1 MIRPLFAVALAA
13 TLSAGSSLADP
24 VTYAPDPGHTEVR
37 FVWNHAGVS
46 EQSGRW
52 GKVGGSITLDP
63 NNIGAASL
71 SITID
76 PASLQT
82 GVAGLDKHM
91 KSPDMFDIEKHTTI
105 TFVSTSVEQTGEKS
119 AKVTGDLT
127 IKGITKP
134 MTLDVEL
141 VHLGAHPVGQYLD
154 YYKGQW
160 LGVKATGKLTRSEW
174 DVGFGAPLTS
184 DEIRLEINSEMKAK

>member
-1 MIRPLFAVALAA
+1 MIR
-13 TLSAGSSLADP
+13 TLSAALVAAAMSTGALADA

-46 EQSGRW
+46 EQAGRW
-52 GKVGGSITLDP
+52 GKVEGEISLDP
-63 NNIGAASL
+63 GNIEGASVSL
-71 SITID
+71 TID

-82 GVAGLDKHM
+82 GVAPLDKHM
-91 KSPDMFDIEKHTTI
+91 KSPDMFDVEKHKSI
-105 TFVSTSVEQTGEKS
+105 TFVSTSVEKTGDKT
-119 AKVTGDLT
+119 AKITGDLT

-134 MTLDVEL
+134 LVLDVEV
-141 VHLGAHPVGQYLD
+141 VHLGEHPVGQYID

-160 LGVKATGKLTRSEW
+160 LGVKATGTLTRSEW
-174 DVGFGAPLTS
+174 DVGYGAPLTS